1 MTKEEAIA
9 FVIAKTEEIEK
20 ERLRVNLSIDATRQK
35 KGVVYAILK
44 DRLVYK
50 THLQIELILFLLYFL
65 P

>member
-20 ERLRVNLSIDATRQK
+20 ERVRVNLSIDATRQK

-44 DRLVYK
+44 VLEEVTVDDENL
-50 THLQIELILFLLYFL
+50 
-65 P
+65 